1 MDQMV
6 SMQLITGLQQQLSKS
21 NILTRQGLVK
31 RRHHLVGAKD
41 VIEQLLKIYA
51 SLKTNISVWFDKYFV
66 QPWRLYV
73 HSKKSKELKMQN
85 RSPMTSR

>member
-31 RRHHLVGAKD
+31 LVITIGVLGAKD

-73 HSKKSKELKMQN
+73 HSKRA
-85 RSPMTSR
+85 RS

>member
-31 RRHHLVGAKD
+31 LVITIGVLGAKD
-41 VIEQLLKIYA
+41 VEQLLKIYA

-66 QPWRLYV
+66 QPWRLRAQQ
-73 HSKKSKELKMQN
+73 KSKELKMQN

>member
-31 RRHHLVGAKD
+31 LVITIGVLGAK
-41 VIEQLLKIYA
+41 
-51 SLKTNISVWFDKYFV
+51 T
-66 QPWRLYV
+66 
-73 HSKKSKELKMQN
+73 
-85 RSPMTSR
+85 